1 MNISLDNLNL
11 CFTVADVEV
20 KDDGV
25 FIRLWKELVS
35 SGSNS
40 VEGCVKV
47 STNEFACVKE
57 VAACEEDAMF
67 DKDNFDCTTLQ
78 AGEFV
83 SLESVDNIPMEELL
97 NSDCGKRSSEDF
109 EKSCSVS
116 LDTVL
121 DVNISC

>member
-1 MNISLDNLNL
+1 MNISLDNLNA
-11 CFTVADVEV
+11 CFTVADMEV

-25 FIRLWKELVS
+25 FIRLRKELVS

-40 VEGCVKV
+40 VEGCVKI
-47 STNEFACVKE
+47 STNELACVKE
-57 VAACEEDAMF
+57 IAACEEDATF
-67 DKDNFDCTTLQ
+67 DKNNFDCTILR

-97 NSDCGKRSSEDF
+97 SSDCGKTSSEDS
-109 EKSCSVS
+109 EDICSVS